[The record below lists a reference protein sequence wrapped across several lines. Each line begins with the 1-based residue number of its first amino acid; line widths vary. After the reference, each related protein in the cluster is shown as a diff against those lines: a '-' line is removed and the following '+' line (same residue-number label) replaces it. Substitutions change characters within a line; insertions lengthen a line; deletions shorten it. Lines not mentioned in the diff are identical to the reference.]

1 MSMKGGKRMKIEIK
15 IDETAKEPRL
25 VIFTD
30 RITEEVE
37 RITRLIGE
45 TDTGPPVDE
54 TGTYEGAPGFIAGF
68 SEDRAV
74 LLPTKEIIR
83 VYSSGGKVYAQTKG
97 REFIL
102 RLRLYELE
110 GRLCGNGEG
119 FVRISNSE
127 IINLNQAESFDLSLA
142 GTIMV
147 MLKNGDAAYVSR
159 RYVSKIKKVLGI

>member
-1 MSMKGGKRMKIEIK
+1 MKIEIK

-30 RITEEVE
+30 RITDEVE

-45 TDTGPPVDE
+45 IGEEPADGETGPPGE
-54 TGTYEGAPGFIAGF
+54 SAPGFIAGF

-74 LLPTKEIIR
+74 LLPTADIIR
-83 VYSSGGKVYAQTKG
+83 VYSSGGKVYAQTRG
-97 REFIL
+97 GEFTL

-110 GRLCGNGEG
+110 SRLCGSGEG

-159 RYVSKIKKVLGI
+159 RYVSKIKRVLGI